1 MNQCSVTVVEWINLV
16 GLYCLGRRLGDYTAR
31 LNGSRLHVAMA
42 TGHLTAPSLTGSS
55 AGMDVDTGAAAG
67 GFFTRV
73 SNSA

>member
-1 MNQCSVTVVEWINLV
+1 MT
-16 GLYCLGRRLGDYTAR
+16 TPAR

-55 AGMDVDTGAAAG
+55 AGMDVDTGAATG